1 MKKYYHSFAYKKWK
15 QCQTVVKALRK
26 WMGLDAEAVKLEG
39 VYLDSADWH
48 NGLLGLFGVPD
59 TAVAFWTWKLRVLKF
74 HPKKVEKNLLLK
86 DTCTI
91 YFKPPLKMMKKLAAA
106 YADRF

>member
-15 QCQTVVKALRK
+15 QCQTAVKALRR
-26 WMGLDAEAVKLEG
+26 WMSLDAEAVKLEG
-39 VYLDSADWH
+39 VYLDAADWH
-48 NGLLGLFGVPD
+48 SGLLGLFGVPD
-59 TAVAFWTWKLRVLKF
+59 KAVQYWTQKLRAYRF
-74 HPKKVEKNLLLK
+74 RPKKVEKNLVLK

-91 YFKPPLKMMKKLAAA
+91 YFKLPLKMMKKLAAA